1 VSEIK
6 VVHKKD
12 VFVLLHHPGQLSRS
26 DGKKK
31 RIDSRKGKET
41 TVDLRFEVRK
51 Y

>member
-12 VFVLLHHPGQLSRS
+12 SFIFLHHPGQLSRS

-41 TVDLRFEVRK
+41 TVDLRYEVGK
-51 Y
+51 F